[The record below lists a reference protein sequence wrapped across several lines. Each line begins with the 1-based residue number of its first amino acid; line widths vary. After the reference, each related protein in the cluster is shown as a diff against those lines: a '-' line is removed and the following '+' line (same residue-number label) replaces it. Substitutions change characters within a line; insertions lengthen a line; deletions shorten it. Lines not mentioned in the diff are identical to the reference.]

1 MGSLARRV
9 FAALVCVM
17 AAAGCASGAEPAV
30 PPGGAAGAVAVA
42 APATPKRTPPPW
54 PVFLPASLPPPE
66 PSAAPAPDPVPGDDG
81 PTPTGGALSGA
92 ADAIAS
98 LAPYF
103 RRCYNRA
110 LLEDPHMKGSVRIT
124 GTIGADGTVIDASW
138 GLAEGLSPQ
147 VCDCLRRAIL
157 AQRFNPP
164 DGGGATVVVP
174 IALLPQQPAASP
186 SP

>member
-17 AAAGCASGAEPAV
+17 AAAGCASRAEPAL
-30 PPGGAAGAVAVA
+30 PPGGAADAVAVA
-42 APATPKRTPPPW
+42 APATPKRAPPPW

-66 PSAAPAPDPVPGDDG
+66 SAPSPDPVPGDDG

-92 ADAIAS
+92 AEAIAS

-124 GTIGADGTVIDASW
+124 GTIGVDGTVIHASW

-147 VCDCLRRAIL
+147 VCDCLKRVLL
-157 AQRFNPP
+157 AQRFHPP
-164 DGGGATVVVP
+164 EGGGATLVVP
-174 IALLPQQPAASP
+174 ISLAPQ
-186 SP
+186 